1 MSTASASVHRTARD
15 LGRGGSRRK
24 GRSRRPD
31 ERARTKE
38 RHPVTSSTES
48 TPRRRNL
55 LARRWAAVR
64 AAAESGMSTAE
75 YAVGTV
81 AACAFAAVL
90 YRVVTGGSVVTGP
103 TRPLRRAP
111 PAPSLPAVGSGGAR
125 AGPPR
130 AGGQGPG
137 RAGRRAP
144 RA

>member
-1 MSTASASVHRTARD
+1 MSSPTAPRLR
-15 LGRGGSRRK
+15 LRK
-24 GRSRRPD
+24 G
-31 ERARTKE
+31 
-38 RHPVTSSTES
+38 
-48 TPRRRNL
+48 
-55 LARRWAAVR
+55 LAQRWATVR
-64 AAAESGMSTAE
+64 AAAQSGMSTAE